1 MNQSIL
7 FNDDLAFNTDKACWH
22 MSGMVAG
29 QLVTIY
35 FHSYSLSKLDEISNC
50 TRYDLEEIAEMWFED
65 NELES
70 NEIHIKLS

>member
-1 MNQSIL
+1 
-7 FNDDLAFNTDKACWH
+7 

-35 FHSYSLSKLDEISNC
+35 FHSYSLSKLDEISHC